1 MLNKEAI
8 VENEDAFGEGV
19 YYNNIIETRPNMSL
33 KVGCSTTIYEYFVG
47 L

>member
-8 VENEDAFGEGV
+8 VGIEVAFVGCV
-19 YYNNIIETRPNMSL
+19 YYNNIIETHPNMSL